1 MSHCWPQPQALTLA
15 GTGMAE
21 REHLPVPHEG
31 QAAPWSTEN
40 EPKTEESKYQ
50 VARKIEILE
59 NLEPAPCLGLPALQG
74 QLRALT

>member
-31 QAAPWSTEN
+31 QAAPWSPEN
-40 EPKTEESKYQ
+40 EPKTEESKLQ
-50 VARKIEILE
+50 HPFKDVSSGDGKGK
-59 NLEPAPCLGLPALQG
+59 PCSP
-74 QLRALT
+74 